1 MWNNKP
7 GLPWKLQSL
16 ALPDPRSKQPVTHS
30 CRCLLLRGIMEP
42 NLGFDKEEVVLGNH
56 LLQSLS
62 QSTQIVSSRA
72 DSQQLCF

>member
-30 CRCLLLRGIMEP
+30 SPCLLLRGIMEP
-42 NLGFDKEEVVLGNH
+42 NLRSDKEEVVLGNH
-56 LLQSLS
+56 LL
-62 QSTQIVSSRA
+62 
-72 DSQQLCF
+72 